1 MKHLRK
7 FFESVGITK
16 EDILDNFVYITDKLG
31 EPSVYSNK
39 FGDKQKWTLVWNL
52 GLDITHT
59 QEAHTLINKLKSIVE
74 EIDDVISASERLE
87 DWTFNMSLSTEL
99 RIEMI
104 PKETGKDEYEFI
116 KSYDSRTL
124 NVRASEIE
132 RFFTSR
138 GSIVAKWDIDS
149 SYSEW
154 REANDLE
161 ITISKPNPGATSEL
175 RSLVEAELE
184 RKRDDIERDYSVESG
199 NSYFGIMSMEEKSY
213 VNLV

>member
-1 MKHLRK
+1 MKHLRR
-7 FFESVGITK
+7 FFESVGVTK
-16 EDILDNFVYITDKLG
+16 QDILDNFVYITDKLG

-39 FGDKQKWTLVWNL
+39 FGEKQKWALVWNL
-52 GLDITHT
+52 GLDITHI

-87 DWTFNMSLSTEL
+87 EWTFNMSLSTEL

-116 KSYDSRTL
+116 KNYDSRTL
-124 NVRASEIE
+124 NVRHSEIE

-138 GSIVAKWDIDS
+138 GSIVAKMDVNS
-149 SYSEW
+149 SYNEY

-161 ITISKPNPGATSEL
+161 ITLSKPNPAATSEL
-175 RSLVEAELE
+175 RALVEAELE
-184 RKRDDIERDYSVESG
+184 RKKDDIDRDYSVESG
-199 NSYFGIMSMEEKSY
+199 NTYFGIMSMEEKSY

>member
-1 MKHLRK
+1 MKHLRR
-7 FFESVGITK
+7 FFESVEVTK
-16 EDILDNFVYITDKLG
+16 EDILENFIYITDKLG
-31 EPSVYSNK
+31 EPNVYSNK
-39 FGDKQKWTLVWNL
+39 FGDFKKWILVWDL
-52 GLDITHT
+52 GLDVTHL
-59 QEAHTLINKLKSIVE
+59 QEAHNLINKLKSIVE
-74 EIDDVISASERLE
+74 EIDDVISASERLS
-87 DWTFNMSLSTEL
+87 DWNFNMSLSTEL

-138 GSIVAKWDIDS
+138 GCVVAKFDLDS
-149 SYSEW
+149 SYNEYNES
-154 REANDLE
+154 NDLE
-161 ITISKPNPGATSEL
+161 ITLSKSNPAATSEL
-175 RSLVEAELE
+175 RALVEAELE
-184 RKRDDIERDYSVESG
+184 RKRDDIYREYSVESG

>member
-1 MKHLRK
+1 MKHLRRI
-7 FFESVGITK
+7 FESVEVTK
-16 EDILDNFVYITDKLG
+16 EDILENFLYITDKLG
-31 EPSVYSNK
+31 APNVFSNR
-39 FGDKQKWTLVWNL
+39 FGDAKKWTLVWNL
-52 GLDITHT
+52 GLNVTHL
-59 QEAHTLINKLKSIVE
+59 QEANSLINKLKSIVE

-87 DWTFNMSLSTEL
+87 EWTFNMSLSTEL

-116 KSYDSRTL
+116 KSYDSRSL

-138 GSIVAKWDIDS
+138 GSIVAKWDVDS
-149 SYSEW
+149 SYSEY

-161 ITISKPNPGATSEL
+161 ITLSKPNPAATSEL
-175 RSLVEAELE
+175 RALVEAELE
-184 RKRDDIERDYSVESG
+184 RKRDDIYREYSVESG